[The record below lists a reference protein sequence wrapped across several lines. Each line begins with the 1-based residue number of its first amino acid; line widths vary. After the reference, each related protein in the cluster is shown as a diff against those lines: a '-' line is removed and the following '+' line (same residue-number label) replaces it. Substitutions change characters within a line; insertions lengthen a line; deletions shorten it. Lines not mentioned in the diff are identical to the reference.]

1 MVDQEIELRRESLND
16 RLSRSGSDLD
26 GYLAA
31 VGTTAAELDAE
42 FDADARRAVKAGFIL
57 DKLAVQEKLGV
68 DQAELSAYVAQQ
80 AYRMGIAP
88 DRLAKELTDRQQLG
102 SVIADVLRGKA
113 LTLIAER
120 AKITDESGR
129 EVDLKE
135 LAALDE
141 QDQQD
146 GPDEPEQDE
155 TPDQESGA

>member
-1 MVDQEIELRRESLND
+1 
-16 RLSRSGSDLD
+16 
-26 GYLAA
+26 
-31 VGTTAAELDAE
+31 
-42 FDADARRAVKAGFIL
+42 
-57 DKLAVQEKLGV
+57 
-68 DQAELSAYVAQQ
+68 
-80 AYRMGIAP
+80 MGIAP